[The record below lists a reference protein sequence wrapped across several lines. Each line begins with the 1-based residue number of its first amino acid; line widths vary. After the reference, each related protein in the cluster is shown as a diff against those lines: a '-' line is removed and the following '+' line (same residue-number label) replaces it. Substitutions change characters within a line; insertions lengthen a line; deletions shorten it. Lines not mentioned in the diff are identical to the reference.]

1 MSAEITAVTAT
12 TAPLPTTGR
21 ATAVGGALVDLL
33 QAQPLLDGGDTAPAQ
48 VLSLKQTGA
57 AFELLLQISLGN
69 GRQASVAVASAQPL
83 LPGTQVSVAQPT
95 PGSLALTVQQA
106 RGDAVA
112 SLTEIDTTK
121 LPVGTLLQGK
131 VMTAQLIQ
139 PGVWRSLVTLLN
151 TAQAGATLTLD
162 GPKPLRLGSLLSAQV
177 QGSQQLALVPLSG
190 RLDQLALSQQLS
202 GQQARQG
209 SLNGMLAGLASLLR
223 QPTALPA
230 AARAEAAALL
240 ASVPRLADLGDPRLL
255 AQALQGSGAFME
267 PNLLAGLLPGAAPA
281 PAPDL
286 KSALLRLVAQ
296 LTPLLPAASGA
307 NPATPQATGS
317 ALGQT
322 LPGYVRNAL
331 GLLGQ
336 VGAKPPTLDFPL
348 PPRLLP
354 GAAGDADIEQ
364 VLRLASAAIA
374 RLQSHQLT
382 SLEQTGLNDQG
393 RLQTTWQL
401 EIPMRNLQDIVPLQ
415 VKLQRED
422 LPEDDP
428 EERRETPREGPA
440 RDKLWRL
447 ELAFDLASLGP
458 LQVQAQLL
466 HGNLSSE
473 LWAERPGT
481 AHLISSQ
488 LHDLRARLLDCG
500 LNVTD
505 INCHHGTPPRG
516 PRTQVQ
522 HRWVDETA

>member
-1 MSAEITAVTAT
+1 MTGEITAVAAA
-12 TAPLPTTGR
+12 TAPVPTAGR
-21 ATAVGGALVDLL
+21 AVALTGAMLDLL
-33 QAQPLLDGGDTAPAQ
+33 QAQPLLDSGETAPAQ

-57 AFELLLQISLGN
+57 AFELLLQVSLGN

-83 LPGTQVSVAQPT
+83 LPGTQVTVAQPT
-95 PGSLALTVQQA
+95 PGSLAVTVQQA

-131 VMTAQLIQ
+131 VITTQALQ

-209 SLNGMLAGLASLLR
+209 SLNGLLAGLASLLQ
-223 QPTALPA
+223 QPAALPA
-230 AARAEAAALL
+230 ATRAEAAALL
-240 ASVPRLADLGDPRLL
+240 ASVPRLADLGDPRQL

-267 PNLLAGLLPGAAPA
+267 PNLLAGLA

-286 KSALLRLVAQ
+286 KSALLRLIAQ
-296 LTPLLPAASGA
+296 LTPLLPASSGF
-307 NPATPQATGS
+307 NPATPEANVSLLAQN
-317 ALGQT
+317 

-336 VGAKPPTLDFPL
+336 VGAKPPPMDFPL
-348 PPRLLP
+348 PPRILP
-354 GAAGDADIEQ
+354 GAAGDGDIEQ

-374 RLQSHQLT
+374 RLQSHQLA
-382 SLEQTGLNDQG
+382 SLEQTGVNDQG

-422 LPEDDP
+422 LPENDP
-428 EERRETPREGPA
+428 EQRREAPREGPA
-440 RDKLWRL
+440 RDKLWRV
-447 ELAFDLASLGP
+447 ELAFDLAPLGP

-466 HGNLSSE
+466 HGSLSSE
-473 LWAERPGT
+473 LWAERPAT
-481 AHLISSQ
+481 ARLIASQ

-500 LNVTD
+500 LAVTE

-516 PRTQVQ
+516 PSTQVQ
-522 HRWVDETA
+522 HRWVDDTA